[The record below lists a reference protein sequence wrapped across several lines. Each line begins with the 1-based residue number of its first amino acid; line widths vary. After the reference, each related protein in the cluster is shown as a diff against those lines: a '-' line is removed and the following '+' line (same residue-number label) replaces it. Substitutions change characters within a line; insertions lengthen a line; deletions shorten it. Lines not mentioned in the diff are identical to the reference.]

1 MKKKIIFFLLIF
13 IFQFNLTSSF
23 AVEKVSFIDL
33 DYIIKNS
40 NVGKLTLE
48 NIKKL
53 DQENI
58 KKLKIKNKELQ
69 DLETKLNSQK
79 NIISKE
85 AYEIEV
91 EKLKIKI
98 NEYSIEKNEMVKNF
112 NKYKKEELDK
122 VFKKITPI
130 IRDYMDKNSVSILMD
145 TKNIFMGKISSNLT
159 EEILKDINK
168 SLN

>member
-1 MKKKIIFFLLIF
+1 MKKKIIFFLLLF

-23 AVEKVSFIDL
+23 AAEKVSFIDL

-40 NVGKLTLE
+40 NIGKLTLE

>member
-13 IFQFNLTSSF
+13 FQFNFTTAL
-23 AVEKVSFIDL
+23 AAEKVSFIDL

-40 NVGKLTLE
+40 NIGKLTLE

-53 DQENI
+53 DQQNI

-69 DLETKLNSQK
+69 DFESKLNSQK

-98 NEYSIEKNEMVKNF
+98 NEYTKEKNDMVKNF
-112 NKYKKEELDK
+112 NDYKKEELNK
-122 VFKKITPI
+122 VFKKISPI

-145 TKNIFMGKISSNLT
+145 TKNIFMGKISSDLT
-159 EEILKDINK
+159 EEILKDINN
-168 SLN
+168 SIN

>member
-1 MKKKIIFFLLIF
+1 
-13 IFQFNLTSSF
+13 
-23 AVEKVSFIDL
+23 
-33 DYIIKNS
+33 
-40 NVGKLTLE
+40 
-48 NIKKL
+48 
-53 DQENI
+53 
-58 KKLKIKNKELQ
+58 
-69 DLETKLNSQK
+69 
-79 NIISKE
+79 
-85 AYEIEV
+85 
-91 EKLKIKI
+91 
-98 NEYSIEKNEMVKNF
+98 MVKNF

>member
-1 MKKKIIFFLLIF
+1 M
-13 IFQFNLTSSF
+13 
-23 AVEKVSFIDL
+23 EKVSFIDI

>member
-1 MKKKIIFFLLIF
+1 MKKKIIFFLLLF

-23 AVEKVSFIDL
+23 AAEKVSFIDL

-40 NVGKLTLE
+40 NIGKLTLE

-98 NEYSIEKNEMVKNF
+98 NEYSKEKNEMVKNF